1 MFGGGV
7 QYMHSLNIDIEKME
21 EEIRQ
26 LDVEATQAVAENKGK
41 DDQWQQVSQSQN
53 GGSGVGGN
61 AV

>member
-1 MFGGGV
+1 MTICHDFGC

-41 DDQWQQVSQSQN
+41 DDQWQQVRLGN
-53 GGSGVGGN
+53 VGCK
-61 AV
+61 A